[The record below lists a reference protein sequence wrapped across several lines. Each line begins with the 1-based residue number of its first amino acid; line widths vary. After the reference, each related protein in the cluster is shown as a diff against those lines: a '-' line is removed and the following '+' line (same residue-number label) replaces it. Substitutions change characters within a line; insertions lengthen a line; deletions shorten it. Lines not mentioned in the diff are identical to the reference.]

1 MIFILVGFH
10 IVLASFAPII
20 YRLVKRH
27 IVFVAASAP
36 AVTVIWAAFFAP
48 RIVAGQPYIENL
60 DFAPSLGFQLSF
72 RADAFALLMCFVTS
86 TLGVLLFAYSYFY
99 FYRFEEDLAR
109 FTGWMLVFGGSMLG
123 LVFSDNLIELF
134 TFWELTTIASYMLIG
149 FYDQK
154 EAARAGALQALLM
167 TGLGSLVMLAG
178 FVMVGEA
185 AGSYSIS
192 EILRSAPRGPLVE
205 VAAGCILIGAFTK
218 SAQVPFHSWLSS
230 AMVAPTPASAYLHA
244 ASMVKAGVF
253 LIGRLSPALATTGL
267 WRPSCLLGRNSDNVH
282 RRLQGSAPVR
292 LKTAACL
299 RDY

>member
-109 FTGWMLVFGGSMLG
+109 FTGWMLVFGGSMLRPG
-123 LVFSDNLIELF
+123 PRI
-134 TFWELTTIASYMLIG
+134 
-149 FYDQK
+149 QK
-154 EAARAGALQALLM
+154 LDTHSQR
-167 TGLGSLVMLAG
+167 
-178 FVMVGEA
+178 
-185 AGSYSIS
+185 
-192 EILRSAPRGPLVE
+192 RSRRR
-205 VAAGCILIGAFTK
+205 
-218 SAQVPFHSWLSS
+218 
-230 AMVAPTPASAYLHA
+230 Y
-244 ASMVKAGVF
+244 
-253 LIGRLSPALATTGL
+253 R
-267 WRPSCLLGRNSDNVH
+267 RPENRYQ
-282 RRLQGSAPVR
+282 R
-292 LKTAACL
+292 T
-299 RDY
+299 